1 MMTTKHHHDE
11 TGGLLE
17 KKPLDDW
24 EVKNLRKD
32 NSNPLTTLLMAA
44 MGDGV
49 SLDQVHRV
57 NRIHTTEDF
66 CSQSELKFEIGR
78 QNDLEVKAADS
89 QPPQDPLE
97 EKFFVVFEALIKEL
111 ISQ

>member
-1 MMTTKHHHDE
+1 MMTTKHRHAE

-32 NSNPLTTLLMAA
+32 NSNPLTTLLMTA

-66 CSQSELKFEIGR
+66 GSPSELKFEIGR
-78 QNDLEVKAADS
+78 QNDLEVKAADC
-89 QPPQDPLE
+89 QPPQDPWD
-97 EKFFVVFEALIKEL
+97 EKFFVVFEALLKEL
-111 ISQ
+111 IAQ